1 MVESRNNYTAILINH
16 DSIMGPCVSV
26 ACNDV
31 ERIGLRGIEVV
42 LFYQVHPS
50 GCQTTENISF
60 KYTFSQLD
68 RIYSAEKDLNF
79 KQT

>member
-1 MVESRNNYTAILINH
+1 MVKSRDNYTVISVNH
-16 DSIMGPCVSV
+16 DSIMGPYVSV
-26 ACNDV
+26 VYDNV
-31 ERIGLRGIEVV
+31 KRTGLRGIEVV
-42 LFYQVHPS
+42 LFDQAHPS
-50 GCQTTENISF
+50 GYQTTENLPF